1 MLRANCTRSGI
12 LRAAVVL
19 VGVLG
24 WCAGGAVPRT
34 QAAPP
39 VDFTNEL
46 VAGGLSLPTSI
57 IFLPDGRMLIA
68 EKGGTILIADPAST
82 PATPSAYMTISD
94 IATDGEQGLLD
105 ITLDPDFLSNG
116 WFYVYYAHASSQ
128 RFRIARFDHL
138 GATGDLA
145 SETLIWEDTS
155 PFTGICCH
163 HGGSINFGP
172 DGKLYLTTGD
182 EFDNFSAQSLSSTA
196 GKVLRMNP
204 DGSVPADNPFVD
216 GPGGNDDHIWSY
228 GFRNAFRARWDLPTG
243 RFFIGEVGG
252 NNQEV
257 AWEDINLGVA
267 GANYGWPICEGF
279 CSNPAFTDPLYAY
292 PHLGLG
298 ASLTGGVVYRGG
310 VYPTEYDEVYF
321 FADYVR
327 GWLHYL
333 TFDAF
338 GQVTA
343 DLEFDPAV
351 GSVVDIKQGP
361 GGEIYYCELIAG
373 EVRRYAYDAGNPT
386 AVDDRAY
393 VDQSGAVAIDVLA
406 NDIGVLNPATVTQV
420 DPPSFGSLA
429 IATDGV
435 ITYTHGGVGLE
446 EDSFSY
452 TVDDSDGD
460 TSNVAVVSVRVLDG
474 NCALV
479 IDGLALHL
487 RADNG
492 VGLSGSDVVTWADQS
507 GLDNDLSVA
516 GGAPQWVANAF
527 GQLPAVRFDGLDDAL
542 GLASP
547 SGLSVGAADRS
558 VFLVAEYRS
567 TGWGGFAYGT
577 AAANQAFGVGVAPD
591 GFLTVRGFLN
601 PLEFVSSAPGTGA
614 GLLVQSATVS
624 AGALRHYRDGILIDS
639 RTHAFNT
646 AASLLRL
653 GSSLDEA
660 DHVDMDVAE
669 LLVYNR
675 ALSETERQTVED
687 YLQIKYVAGACD
699 NLAPHATP
707 DGAAV
712 APAAAIVIDVLA
724 NDADVDGLL
733 VPATVTIVDPPAHA
747 AGLSVSP
754 TTGAVTYTHDG
765 SFTSSDSFTYR
776 VADDDGAT
784 SNVAAVGLV
793 IRDDDCNT
801 NGIPDADELDPDCT
815 LNEAIDCNFDGV
827 FDTCDPDC
835 DTSGVSDVCELT
847 FGLATDCVGTSGFVG
862 DFATGMNLHT
872 AFCAGCH
879 NVGGVGGLGGAPDH
893 RNRSRYAYQR
903 KVSACQ
909 QVVGHFGGSN
919 NLTLDDF
926 AHLERYLT
934 DFAQP
939 GDTHGGDGVPDRC
952 QDIVDCDGD
961 GIADACALAAGMD
974 DDCNTNGVPDGCDI
988 ADGFSGDCNTNGIPD
1003 ECEGAR
1009 LFNGFN
1015 AYAPG
1020 DDPTGWYDSAPDNGL
1035 DQNDALFSVFDV
1047 DGENAFG
1054 TQTTQANIHSHYVAD
1069 ASDTWSQ
1076 YEYTGRMRISDAG
1089 GGTGITF
1096 LSDYPNADWYY
1107 RLRRGNF
1114 AGGLPFHINPHGT
1127 SITGGDTTTDVVP
1140 AVDTWYRFRVQ
1151 VVDTGARTEIRANVW
1166 PDGSPEPAGWQVDC
1180 YDDSPTRRT
1189 SGTVGVWSFAA
1200 GAKYWDDLAV
1210 TSFAFD
1216 DSCDD
1221 GNPCTLNDV
1230 CSNGVCAGEPID
1242 CSGLDDVCVVGICD
1256 EQTGSCVID
1265 PVDAGTPCDD
1275 GDACTNDDACSNG
1288 VCAGAFA
1295 DCDGDTVCD
1304 ADDNCPQVDN
1314 PNQDDAD
1321 ADGFGD
1327 ACDGRFDVDHDGDVD
1342 AADVDAFTA
1351 CLAGP
1356 DMTASSACLDGF
1368 DADADGDVD
1377 LLDFAWLQGDYTGAL
1392 GSPCE

>member
-68 EKGGTILIADPAST
+68 EKGGTILIADPASI

-94 IATDGEQGLLD
+94 IATAGEQGLLD
-105 ITLDPDFLSNG
+105 IALDPDFLSNG
-116 WFYVYYAHASSQ
+116 WFYAYYAHATSQ

-138 GATGDLA
+138 GATGDPA

-216 GPGGNDDHIWSY
+216 GPGGNEDHIWAY

-547 SGLSVGAADRS
+547 CGICRWAR
-558 VFLVAEYRS
+558 R
-567 TGWGGFAYGT
+567 T
-577 AAANQAFGVGVAPD
+577 AACSSSRN
-591 GFLTVRGFLN
+591 TVR
-601 PLEFVSSAPGTGA
+601 PGGA
-614 GLLVQSATVS
+614 
-624 AGALRHYRDGILIDS
+624 
-639 RTHAFNT
+639 
-646 AASLLRL
+646 
-653 GSSLDEA
+653 
-660 DHVDMDVAE
+660 
-669 LLVYNR
+669 
-675 ALSETERQTVED
+675 
-687 YLQIKYVAGACD
+687 
-699 NLAPHATP
+699 
-707 DGAAV
+707 
-712 APAAAIVIDVLA
+712 
-724 NDADVDGLL
+724 
-733 VPATVTIVDPPAHA
+733 
-747 AGLSVSP
+747 VSP
-754 TTGAVTYTHDG
+754 TA
-765 SFTSSDSFTYR
+765 
-776 VADDDGAT
+776 
-784 SNVAAVGLV
+784 
-793 IRDDDCNT
+793 
-801 NGIPDADELDPDCT
+801 
-815 LNEAIDCNFDGV
+815 
-827 FDTCDPDC
+827 
-835 DTSGVSDVCELT
+835 
-847 FGLATDCVGTSGFVG
+847 
-862 DFATGMNLHT
+862 
-872 AFCAGCH
+872 
-879 NVGGVGGLGGAPDH
+879 
-893 RNRSRYAYQR
+893 
-903 KVSACQ
+903 
-909 QVVGHFGGSN
+909 
-919 NLTLDDF
+919 
-926 AHLERYLT
+926 
-934 DFAQP
+934 
-939 GDTHGGDGVPDRC
+939 
-952 QDIVDCDGD
+952 
-961 GIADACALAAGMD
+961 
-974 DDCNTNGVPDGCDI
+974 
-988 ADGFSGDCNTNGIPD
+988 
-1003 ECEGAR
+1003 
-1009 LFNGFN
+1009 
-1015 AYAPG
+1015 
-1020 DDPTGWYDSAPDNGL
+1020 
-1035 DQNDALFSVFDV
+1035 
-1047 DGENAFG
+1047 
-1054 TQTTQANIHSHYVAD
+1054 
-1069 ASDTWSQ
+1069 
-1076 YEYTGRMRISDAG
+1076 
-1089 GGTGITF
+1089 
-1096 LSDYPNADWYY
+1096 
-1107 RLRRGNF
+1107 RLRRIRRLASVWRRMDSWRSVVSSIHSNSSR
-1114 AGGLPFHINPHGT
+1114 PHRAPAPGCWCNQPQCPPARC
-1127 SITGGDTTTDVVP
+1127 DTIATAFSSTV
-1140 AVDTWYRFRVQ
+1140 
-1151 VVDTGARTEIRANVW
+1151 ARTRSTPLQA
-1166 PDGSPEPAGWQVDC
+1166 
-1180 YDDSPTRRT
+1180 
-1189 SGTVGVWSFAA
+1189 
-1200 GAKYWDDLAV
+1200 
-1210 TSFAFD
+1210 
-1216 DSCDD
+1216 
-1221 GNPCTLNDV
+1221 
-1230 CSNGVCAGEPID
+1230 
-1242 CSGLDDVCVVGICD
+1242 CSGWAVHSTKPTTWTWMWPSCWFTTGRSARPNGKPSRIICK
-1256 EQTGSCVID
+1256 
-1265 PVDAGTPCDD
+1265 
-1275 GDACTNDDACSNG
+1275 
-1288 VCAGAFA
+1288 
-1295 DCDGDTVCD
+1295 
-1304 ADDNCPQVDN
+1304 
-1314 PNQDDAD
+1314 
-1321 ADGFGD
+1321 
-1327 ACDGRFDVDHDGDVD
+1327 
-1342 AADVDAFTA
+1342 
-1351 CLAGP
+1351 
-1356 DMTASSACLDGF
+1356 SSMWPAP
-1368 DADADGDVD
+1368 ATT
-1377 LLDFAWLQGDYTGAL
+1377 LLRMRPRTERPSHRLRR
-1392 GSPCE
+1392 S